1 MFFQDFPWQISIYR
15 IFQELATL
23 IYTEQDNRVKIWKY
37 FQNSM
42 YNFKEKWEISQPD
55 MLFLATTSC
64 CLQFQWHQKYLS
76 GIILILQVQLLMAP
90 ETCSKIQVWE
100 IVFFFFLITLPNYVH
115 IWDENFKEHWNEIWN
130 FIFKHIFLFLTY
142 FMRVVFNF

>member
-100 IVFFFFLITLPNYVH
+100 IVFFFFSDNIAKLCSYMRWKLQGTL
-115 IWDENFKEHWNEIWN
+115 KWNLK
-130 FIFKHIFLFLTY
+130 FHFQAYFPVLDIFHASCL
-142 FMRVVFNF
+142 